1 MDIFALHSRCVAL
14 PPKREGS
21 ETFRV
26 RFEANVRESL
36 RRSRNV
42 EDVDGKLI
50 ITVTILTRGVK
61 NPHHFIMDAKGCDEL
76 SSLDATGPLDRD

>member
-1 MDIFALHSRCVAL
+1 MVIFALHSRCVAL

-42 EDVDGKLI
+42 EDVEGKLI
-50 ITVTILTRGVK
+50 ITVTILSQEVSRT
-61 NPHHFIMDAKGCDEL
+61 HII
-76 SSLDATGPLDRD
+76 SSWMRKVAMNSQA

>member
-21 ETFRV
+21 ETSRV
-26 RFEANVRESL
+26 WYDASVRESL

-42 EDVDGKLI
+42 EDV
-50 ITVTILTRGVK
+50 
-61 NPHHFIMDAKGCDEL
+61 
-76 SSLDATGPLDRD
+76 